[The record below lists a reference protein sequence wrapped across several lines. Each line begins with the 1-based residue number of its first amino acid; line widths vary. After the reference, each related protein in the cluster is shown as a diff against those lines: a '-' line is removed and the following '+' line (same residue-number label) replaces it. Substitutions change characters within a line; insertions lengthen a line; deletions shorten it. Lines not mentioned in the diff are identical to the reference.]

1 MPFANWIDFSGRI
14 CVVTGA
20 AGGMGQ
26 EITRSF
32 LDLGAQVAAL
42 DINAAACTD
51 FVASLGLPDNRVAAF
66 QCDIADPEAVIAT
79 EAATRTHFGAA
90 DILVN
95 NAAALGKKPLH
106 DTSFADWQRVLA
118 VNLSGYFHCAK
129 VYGEQMIQLRS
140 GVIIHIASI
149 AAHEPVNNAGAYSPS
164 KAGVHMMSRQIACEW
179 GPFGI
184 RSNTISPGMIRTP
197 FSEATYQQDGVE
209 AFRKGKIPS
218 RSIGVPR
225 QVADAV
231 MFLASDRA
239 AYVNGGDILIDG
251 GLSQTLMAQFP
262 R

>member
-129 VYGEQMIQLRS
+129 VYGEQMIQRHA